1 MSEHS
6 EAVKNVSRVLRNRA
20 DRAKNAGKHELALE
34 LDTHAAALE
43 AAMAELV
50 RLAKLTT
57 ALPQDLGNLHDLPQE
72 LLGELSVSKTDEL
85 EDQLFA
91 VINSYGGQASL
102 DQILVGLFRKFDVVQ
117 KRRFTQNKLYR
128 MTKANVLW
136 SVGGKKGVYSTTEP
150 DEPQTTISEAEE
162 AFNDDAN
169 EIPF

>member
-6 EAVKNVSRVLRNRA
+6 EAIENVSRYLRSHA
-20 DRAKNAGKHELALE
+20 DRSTNAGKHDLAAE
-34 LDTHAAALE
+34 LDSYAAVLE
-43 AAMAELV
+43 AAMDELV
-50 RLAKLTT
+50 RLSKLTT
-57 ALPQDLGNLHDLPQE
+57 ALPQGLGNLHDLPQE
-72 LLGELSVSKTDEL
+72 LLGELSVSKTDEF

-91 VINSYGGQASL
+91 AINSYGGQASL
-102 DQILVGLFRKFDVVQ
+102 DQILVGLFWKFSVVQ

-150 DEPQTTISEAEE
+150 NEPETISEEVM
-162 AFNDDAN
+162 NDDSD